1 MKFIS
6 WLGLTVCAVAAL
18 GYLGQGNYNMAGL
31 MIALAVVSLINIRRK
46 HGRNDRPP
54 SP

>member
-1 MKFIS
+1 MNVIS

-18 GYLGQGNYNMAGL
+18 GYLGRGSYDMAGL

-46 HGRNDRPP
+46 QGRDKSPP
-54 SP
+54 GP